1 LNKNSMI
8 EVEKKFQPTKEQLEA
23 LLKDADFLGEKVNHD
38 IYYDF
43 EDLRLFYDN
52 VKLRNRNGNFE
63 LKIDKK
69 LSEDETDSIS
79 HEIED
84 EEEIKKYLQISV
96 SIEEYTKENMIV
108 FSDYVNNRKKYKKG
122 AFIIDLD
129 NMDFGYELCEVEL
142 LVDSEEKAKEASDAI
157 LSFVKQFG
165 IEIQKIPSKRET
177 YLRLKNPELY
187 EKINGFKK

>member
-1 LNKNSMI
+1 MI